1 MAGKEQA
8 GVLTH
13 TAQTHRVTWA
23 ALARTAC
30 VAIALVFFTSCN
42 KAVRSGRSSTQF
54 VIELLEATAGGG
66 EPAFSGQLQSDVSA
80 GVDGSVFSDIG
91 RVAGR
96 LAFKDPGTSENP
108 ASPTSANW
116 ITITRYRVEFERGD
130 GRNTPG
136 VDVPHPFDGGATFTV
151 IEVIT
156 FQFLLVRAQ
165 AKLEPPLRALRS
177 LGGAVSIATVAK
189 VTFFGHDQTGAA
201 VSATGRISVTF
212 ADYSD

>member
-23 ALARTAC
+23 ALARTAG
-30 VAIALVFFTSCN
+30 VALALLSFNSCSEG
-42 KAVRSGRSSTQF
+42 VRSSRSATGF
-54 VIELLEATAGGG
+54 VIELLEGSRGGSTS
-66 EPAFSGQLQSDVSA
+66 PAFAGLLQSDVSTN
-80 GVDGSVFSDIG
+80 GSVFDDIG

-96 LAFKDPGTSENP
+96 LYFKDPGTSENP

-116 ITITRYRVEFERGD
+116 ITMTRYRVEFERGD

-136 VDVPHPFDGGATFTV
+136 VDVPYPFDGGATFTV
-151 IEVIT
+151 VEVIS

-165 AKLEPPLRALRS
+165 AKLEPPLSALRG
-177 LGGAVSIATVAK
+177 LGGAALISTVAK

-212 ADYSD
+212 ADYADE